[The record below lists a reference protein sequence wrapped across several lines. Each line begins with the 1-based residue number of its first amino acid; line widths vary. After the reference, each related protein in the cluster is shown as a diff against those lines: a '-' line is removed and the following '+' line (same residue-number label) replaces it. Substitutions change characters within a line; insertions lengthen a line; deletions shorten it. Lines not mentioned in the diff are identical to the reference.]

1 MKANLPRRISFVLLL
16 GCCLTVLPL
25 FANAADDKK
34 KDPEKTREVKIESL
48 TLNVPQSWE
57 QKPPSNKLRKAQF
70 NIPKAKDDKEGVEL
84 VIFSFGG
91 GGGGVQANIK
101 RWVGQFES
109 KGRKSKITSGESPQG
124 KYIFVDITGT
134 YKMPVGPPI
143 AGRTKTVPNARML
156 AVILH
161 VQKAKAN
168 YYLRMAGEN
177 KTISAAAEA
186 FRASFGADIKTEK
199 QEKIG
204 T

>member
-1 MKANLPRRISFVLLL
+1 MKANISRRSLFLLL
-16 GCCLTVLPL
+16 GCCLIVAPL

-34 KDPEKTREVKIESL
+34 KDPEKTRAVKIESL

-70 NIPKAKDDKEGVEL
+70 SIPKAKDDKEGVEL

-91 GGGGVQANIK
+91 GGGGVQANIN

-124 KYIFVDITGT
+124 QYIFVNITGT
-134 YKMPVGPPI
+134 YKMPIGPPI
-143 AGRTKTVPNARML
+143 AGKTKTIPNARML

-161 VQKAKAN
+161 VQKAGAV
-168 YYLRMAGEN
+168 YYLRMAGES

-186 FRASFGADIKTEK
+186 FRASFEADTKTEK
-199 QEKIG
+199 EVKNG